1 MPEWVPSAMH
11 GLIVVVA
18 THRSFD
24 GSALAKRRTCRNSVF
39 RSIPR
44 GGHPDL
50 HIKKGSPGFCEAL
63 VWLHREP
70 LGAFK
75 SLRNPFECL
84 EKTQEI
90 FAEWLKAFG
99 ALPKAL
105 ERLPSAL
112 EALQKPPKPFCSRIA
127 SLWAPSKASET
138 LSNALK
144 RHWRSLQSG

>member
-50 HIKKGSPGFCEAL
+50 HIKKGSPGYAANDRSGA
-63 VWLHREP
+63 V
-70 LGAFK
+70 LGK
-75 SLRNPFECL
+75 I
-84 EKTQEI
+84 I
-90 FAEWLKAFG
+90 F
-99 ALPKAL
+99 
-105 ERLPSAL
+105 
-112 EALQKPPKPFCSRIA
+112 
-127 SLWAPSKASET
+127 
-138 LSNALK
+138 
-144 RHWRSLQSG
+144 